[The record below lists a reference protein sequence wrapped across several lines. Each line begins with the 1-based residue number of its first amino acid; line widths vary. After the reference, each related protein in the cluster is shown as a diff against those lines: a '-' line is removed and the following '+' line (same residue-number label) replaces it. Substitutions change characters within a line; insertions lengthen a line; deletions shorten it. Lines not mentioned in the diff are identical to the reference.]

1 MESLRLTAVA
11 CRAATHSFAPNMHM
25 NKFPHEVQAP
35 SHEIPEQ
42 PHSVQPIDNDDGGSD
57 IEKKSEVIGGLT

>member
-1 MESLRLTAVA
+1 
-11 CRAATHSFAPNMHM
+11 MHM

-42 PHSVQPIDNDDGGSD
+42 PHSVQPTDNDDGGSD